1 MRSHLGGYT
10 FAALTLLAIYINTT
24 GPALVCAAVTALT
37 WKGHQPR

>member
-1 MRSHLGGYT
+1 MRNRLAGYA

-37 WKGHQPR
+37 WKGHRTR